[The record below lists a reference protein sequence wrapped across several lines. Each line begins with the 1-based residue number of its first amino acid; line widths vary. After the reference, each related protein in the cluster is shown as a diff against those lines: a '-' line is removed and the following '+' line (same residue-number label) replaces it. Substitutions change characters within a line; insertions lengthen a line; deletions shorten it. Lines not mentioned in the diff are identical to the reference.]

1 VLNKIFLSNFQGYRG
16 SKSIE
21 LAPLTLI
28 FGPNSGG
35 KSSLIRSLLLL
46 KQSLASS
53 DPSVADLSYLGQSVN
68 LVGFPNVVFGHNTKD
83 KVLVGFEL
91 SNSWRLEQLQGVSV
105 RYEVDEIGLKVILL
119 DYEIGIIGEDQEQ
132 IPEDKRTGRIT
143 IRLEP
148 QKSKEESDAVNDFE
162 VTGGLWS
169 AVRID
174 NSELLDALLL
184 SVGRTLNKVRKD
196 REGAPKEADLSGP
209 ESNDAYIS
217 RGEVFWKEVFSNLSL
232 RYLLPNDRGAGML
245 GLRKRDNEHPDS
257 ATAKWVLAILLNTGN
272 AAITSQFGGITH
284 LDPLREIPAR
294 IEVEQAPTEQI
305 SSAAK
310 SEALKKVSG
319 WIEKLTEGRFSLD
332 SSESYLMNAN
342 FLGNVKTRLL
352 VDNHTGTKVSFQ
364 DVGVGLSQ
372 VEPILTALEQAIAK
386 KHKGK
391 GIASRIGRSSRT
403 LLIQQPELHLH
414 PKMQSDLMNV
424 FVEAV
429 NTPESRIQIIAE
441 THSENMVLRLQRK
454 IREGEISIDQ
464 VCVLYAEKDPDGE
477 GNRISRLELDS
488 DGQFISSWPMSF
500 LDIRLDD
507 LL

>member
-1 VLNKIFLSNFQGYRG
+1 MLNQIFLSNFQGYKG
-16 SKSIE
+16 PKSIE

-35 KSSLIRSLLLL
+35 KSSIIRSLLLM
-46 KQSLASS
+46 KQSLATG
-53 DPSVADLSYLGQSVN
+53 DQNIADFDYQGQSVK
-68 LVGFPNVVFGHNTKD
+68 LVGFPNVVFGHETKE
-83 KVLVGFEL
+83 KMMLGFEI
-91 SNSWRLEQLQGVSV
+91 SNSWRLEQLHSV
-105 RYEVDEIGLKVILL
+105 AVRFEVDEAGVKVIWL
-119 DYEIGIIGEDQEQ
+119 DYEIGIIGEDQEK
-132 IPEDKRTGRIT
+132 IPEDKRYGRFT

-148 QKSKEESDAVNDFE
+148 QKSKEESDSINDYE
-162 VTGGLWS
+162 VTGRQWT

-174 NSELLDALLL
+174 NSELLDSLLL
-184 SVGRTLNKVRKD
+184 SVGRSLNKVRRD
-196 REGAPKEADLSGP
+196 REAPAEEMTSDA
-209 ESNDAYIS
+209 ESHDTYIA
-217 RGEVFWKEVFSNLSL
+217 RGESFWKEVFSNLSL
-232 RYLLPNDRGAGML
+232 RYLLPNDRGAGVL
-245 GLRKRDNEHPDS
+245 GLRKKDSEHPDS
-257 ATAKWVLAILLNTGN
+257 VSAKWVLAILLNTGN
-272 AAITSQFGGITH
+272 ASITAQFEGITH

-294 IEVEQAPTEQI
+294 IEVEQGPSEWMN
-305 SSAAK
+305 SGAK
-310 SEALKKVSG
+310 SETLKRVSK

-332 SSESYLMNAN
+332 SSDSQLLNAD
-342 FLGNVKTRLL
+342 FLGNVRTRLL

-372 VEPILTALEQAIAK
+372 VEPILTALEQAIATK
-386 KHKGK
+386 TRSKGV
-391 GIASRIGRSSRT
+391 ASRIGLRAKT

-429 NTPESRIQIIAE
+429 STPESRIQIIAE
-441 THSENMVLRLQRK
+441 THSENMILRLQRK